1 MAETTSEEHVHV
13 GDIWR
18 ENDMRFARFVKV
30 LAISKD
36 GSEAKIQTYDRDR
49 KVFAP
54 RSRPTWAK
62 VSRFGK
68 GYVRP

>member
-1 MAETTSEEHVHV
+1 MTQEHVHI

-18 ENDMRFARFVKV
+18 ENDMRFDRFVKV
-30 LAISKD
+30 LRISAD
-36 GSEAKIQTYDRDR
+36 GTLVEIQTYDPKRR
-49 KVFAP
+49 VFAG

-62 VSRFGK
+62 LSRFGK